1 MVLKKNQLSQIF
13 TPNYIAN
20 FMVRNIKQIY
30 FSMVNN
36 SNIEKIKILEPSAG
50 KGIFLNSILNEGF
63 TNITAYEV
71 DQSLKTPLLKSYP
84 NVRFIFDNFLGSD
97 VDEKFDIIVGNP
109 PYLGQNY
116 NANIFQELVKSYPIC
131 EKYFVGNMDLFY
143 FFIHLGIEKLKPRGL
158 LSFVTTNYWL
168 TKSKK
173 TGIKYLKPHIAKEC
187 FMIQYI
193 DLSKISVFKDAKGQH
208 NCIFILQKKSEN
220 EKQSNIDKQIEVI
233 QIKPMNIQVNENS
246 NEKIFTQ
253 ILNNE
258 RSSNLLRYRSAVTN
272 KDLSKDN
279 GWILKYPLDVK
290 AVVNKIEKC
299 CRFDGKLSYL
309 NDFFII
315 RNGLILIKDEIFIL
329 RENENLKIVDRDMF
343 IKIDETF
350 VKLNDNEK
358 TKLKKIFKSK
368 VIKPFSYN
376 KSDFFGFLIY
386 FDKIEFKNHNLTT
399 RNELFEEKYPNLTRY
414 LNQYKRELEN
424 ILRNAK
430 ENIDDIYFPRRG
442 SLITQYD
449 IKNKRKLIDLEPY
462 YDKEPKIF
470 FSYISTSNVFGYT
483 EDSYYATSDTYFLWL
498 REGDN
503 NFDYL
508 FLLAYLNSKI
518 VNFLLKAKNITIKRS
533 KTKLEEEIP
542 IPNILLFQSQYQLK
556 LIDLVRYL
564 TSNLTQNIVSM
575 DETKLEKLKE
585 LNSKVY
591 SQIRNLKN
599 SKRIIDICLLRLFDL
614 DEENI
619 DFLIEKYY

>member
-30 FSMVNN
+30 FSMVND

-50 KGIFLNSILNEGF
+50 KGIFLSNILNEGF

-71 DQSLKTPLLKSYP
+71 DQGLKTPLLERYP
-84 NVRFIFDNFLGSD
+84 NVRFIFENFLGSD
-97 VDEKFDIIVGNP
+97 ANEKFDIIIGNP

-116 NANIFQELVKSYPIC
+116 NANIFQGLVKSYLIC
-131 EKYFVGNMDLFY
+131 KKYFVGNMDLFY
-143 FFIHLGIEKLKPRGL
+143 FFIHLGIEKLKPGGL
-158 LSFVTTNYWL
+158 LSFITTNYWL

-173 TGIKYLKPHIAKEC
+173 TGIKYLKPHITKEC
-187 FMIQYI
+187 FMVQYI

-220 EKQSNIDKQIEVI
+220 EKKSSIDKQIEVI
-233 QIKPMNIQVNENS
+233 QIKPKNIQVNENL

-253 ILNNE
+253 ILNDE
-258 RSSNLLRYRSAVTN
+258 SSSNLLRYKSAVTN
-272 KDLSKDN
+272 KDLSKEN

-290 AVVNKIEKC
+290 DVVNKIEKY

-315 RNGLILIKDEIFIL
+315 RNGLILIKDEIFIV
-329 RENENLKIVDRDMF
+329 REKENLKIVDTDMF

-350 VKLNDNEK
+350 VKLNDDEK

-386 FDKIEFKNHNLTT
+386 FDKNEFKNHNLTT
-399 RNELFEEKYPNLTRY
+399 RNELFEQKYPNLTTY

-430 ENIDDIYFPRRG
+430 ENIEDIYFPRRG

-449 IKNKRKLIDLEPY
+449 IKRKRKLIDLEPY

-483 EDSYYATSDTYFLWL
+483 DDSYYATSDTYFLWL
-498 REGDN
+498 REGKN
-503 NFDYL
+503 KFDYL
-508 FLLAYLNSKI
+508 FILAYLNSKI
-518 VNFLLKAKNITIKRS
+518 VNFMLKAKNITIKRS

-542 IPNILLFQSQYQLK
+542 FPNILLFQSQYQLE
-556 LIDLVRYL
+556 LVDLVRYL
-564 TSNLTQNIVSM
+564 TSNLTQNIVSI
-575 DETKLEKLKE
+575 DETKLDKLKE
-585 LNSKVY
+585 LNPNVY

-599 SKRIIDICLLRLFDL
+599 SKRIIDICLLSLFDL

-619 DFLIEKYY
+619 DLLIEKYY